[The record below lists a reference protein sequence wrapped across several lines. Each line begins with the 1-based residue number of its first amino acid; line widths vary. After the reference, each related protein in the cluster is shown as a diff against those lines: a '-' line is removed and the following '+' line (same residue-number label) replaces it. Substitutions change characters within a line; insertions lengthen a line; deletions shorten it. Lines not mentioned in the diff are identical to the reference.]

1 MSLKP
6 AIQDILTRLET
17 VADLKHVRVFN
28 NQFDQL
34 ETGDTITFPF
44 PCAFVEVLPQQFGQ
58 LGGGY
63 QQSDVDFRIHIGHE
77 QYDAGG
83 GTFEQNL
90 DVFDLRDAVYQA
102 LAGYRPTM
110 CGELFKVN
118 EQQDYTHTN
127 VYHYIMDFR
136 TSFIDKTASTLIDP
150 TTIDPVTLDLDV
162 YVIWPDAFNEDF
174 NEDFAGENL
183 EPNIYKRDLIP
194 L

>member
-6 AIQDILTRLET
+6 AIQDIIARLET
-17 VADLKHVRVFN
+17 VTELKHVRVFN
-28 NQFDQL
+28 NQFEFMEQ
-34 ETGDTITFPF
+34 GVIQSFPF
-44 PCAFVEVLPQQFGQ
+44 PCAFVEAVPQQFGQ

-83 GTFEQNL
+83 GTFEQNY
-90 DVFDLRDAVYQA
+90 DVFDLRDLVYAA
-102 LAGYRPTM
+102 LAGFKPTM
-110 CGELFKVN
+110 CGELFKTV
-118 EQQDYTHTN
+118 EGQDYSHTN
-127 VYHYIMDFR
+127 IYKYTIEFR
-136 TSFIDKTASTLIDP
+136 TGFIDKTASTLIDP

-183 EPNIYKRDLIP
+183 EPNIYKRDLITM
-194 L
+194 